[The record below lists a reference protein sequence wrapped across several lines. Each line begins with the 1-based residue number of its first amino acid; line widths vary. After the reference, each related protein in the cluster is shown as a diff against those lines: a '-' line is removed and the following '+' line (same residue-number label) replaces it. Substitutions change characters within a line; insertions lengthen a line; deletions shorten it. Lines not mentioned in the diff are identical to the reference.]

1 MADYFS
7 GELKTYTVAFL
18 PYVRV
23 DNTDWSIPGLSGAA
37 RARLGAGRKLNTDS
51 ARVDRRVCPWG
62 AWRCWGVS
70 GPGGEWAGHSPLS
83 PASHSPSSSH
93 SLARLKC
100 DSHFSRCK
108 VKLGGVFSA
117 ASPLTAS
124 PCWAR
129 RPRDELCSESRLPRK
144 AFTQE
149 CQHCLDAGRKHSR
162 RRGSLSPAPSTSS
175 PRLQPSQPRRRRVC
189 AQGPC
194 SRLGRIRPRHS
205 LVTLKLHGCRAHS
218 LPSLSSQEPH

>member
-23 DNTDWSIPGLSGAA
+23 DNTGWSIPGLSGAA

-70 GPGGEWAGHSPLS
+70 GPGGERAGHSPLS

-100 DSHFSRCK
+100 DSHFSRWK
-108 VKLGGVFSA
+108 VKLGGFSA
-117 ASPLTAS
+117 PPRSSQPPHAGPAAPEMNFAASHGS
-124 PCWAR
+124 
-129 RPRDELCSESRLPRK
+129 PRK
-144 AFTQE
+144 TFTQE
-149 CQHCLDAGRKHSR
+149 CQHCLDAARKHSR
-162 RRGSLSPAPSTSS
+162 HHGSLSPAPLTSS
-175 PRLQPSQPRRRRVC
+175 PLLQPSQPPAAACVC
-189 AQGPC
+189 PGP
-194 SRLGRIRPRHS
+194 
-205 LVTLKLHGCRAHS
+205 V
-218 LPSLSSQEPH
+218 